1 MIKHTQECEAGL
13 VYRSY
18 CIDTTTVYA
27 PYLFTFPACHQKW
40 TTTTYPKPKSLPQT
54 PRTRHHV
61 NLPETAPSPSPP
73 GFSGLPELR
82 GACAPTSRMPMYR
95 SLVRSRS
102 VTVLFTKRAAAM
114 ACGSEGQRTRR
125 STGQVARR
133 GVMGC
138 TCSWKS
144 PLNWLMSA
152 NRWVFGMIA
161 PGFIQILI
169 G

>member
-27 PYLFTFPACHQKW
+27 LYLLTFPACHQKW

-54 PRTRHHV
+54 PPQEHVTTSTYRRPRHLLSYRVFFWTPWAPRRLGTNVCDVVFRQVQRCHRFVHQEGRSDGLRLRT
-61 NLPETAPSPSPP
+61 PA
-73 GFSGLPELR
+73 
-82 GACAPTSRMPMYR
+82 
-95 SLVRSRS
+95 
-102 VTVLFTKRAAAM
+102 
-114 ACGSEGQRTRR
+114 GQ
-125 STGQVARR
+125 AFDR

-138 TCSWKS
+138 TWSCG
-144 PLNWLMSA
+144 
-152 NRWVFGMIA
+152 WVIESHHW
-161 PGFIQILI
+161 I